1 MESTVK
7 IKMTLNRLIKLKTQ
21 VITAIAEAKELLH
34 YSVLDTSIIIT
45 KWSKSAAELAE
56 QIHVQQLE
64 ATTAMVEYHKLLKAL
79 QCIKAMI
86 HLKNGEKILIQAL
99 GGRFGSLNSAPFV
112 LLRADD
118 RTGQTSGGE
127 WLDINGQ
134 QWSQIE
140 EVFIFAFIYEG
151 APNWAQTD
159 GIVTIHVPDQPPI
172 ETRLTEGAGNLPMC
186 AIARLVNQHG
196 SINVERINQYFE
208 GHKEIDK
215 AFNWGFSW
223 KTARK

>member
-86 HLKNGEKILIQAL
+86 HLKNAELGISSLLLEIESDKAVLSELSFLSTLIKRNHTVASTDVQQLITAISTIKESL
-99 GGRFGSLNSAPFV
+99 DKVEGSNATERFQYNPLDKEGIMNDIVVVKKRLNS
-112 LLRADD
+112 L
-118 RTGQTSGGE
+118 E
-127 WLDINGQ
+127 DIKLSRNNTE
-134 QWSQIE
+134 IE
-140 EVFIFAFIYEG
+140 VELYESV
-151 APNWAQTD
+151 AK
-159 GIVTIHVPDQPPI
+159 
-172 ETRLTEGAGNLPMC
+172 RLG
-186 AIARLVNQHG
+186 LV
-196 SINVERINQYFE
+196 
-208 GHKEIDK
+208 
-215 AFNWGFSW
+215 
-223 KTARK
+223 